1 MNDTREMDAR
11 QRNPLRPRLCLTV
24 GVAAQAKIGVSDL
37 EAISPRIAE
46 ALEVL
51 RHSVEALERLPWFR
65 DVPPQF
71 NVISGLARATDRA
84 STEMAIAKAY
94 NLYAQIPFGLEYY
107 TKRFRDAATR
117 ADFERLWALA
127 GRTLE
132 LPGQANDEAGADAVA
147 AEAMV
152 AHSTVIIA
160 VWNGATARGRGRVY
174 DLVVRAIEAGVPVI
188 HVPLDCEQPTRLL
201 WSGFTRYSASNRQ
214 TAFQSSRPFSARTI
228 GPVMAELLL
237 PPDDIGERNLAQQF
251 FAETEYRYNFR
262 LEYPLLLAATGTE
275 ALRIDSWKRGSY
287 RETTRQEWQQFR
299 ASGRSYS
306 HQNAELL
313 DLLEA
318 AFSWPDRLGAHYA
331 QDLRSGLVF
340 NFLSS
345 AAAVLA
351 ALASLLKPE
360 FKLPWALVEIAILG
374 AILYNIYFGT
384 RAAWQSRWLDY
395 CSIAERLSPMRSLKL
410 LGFANPPLRIQRKGN
425 HPRRWVDWYVSAIW
439 REMGSPEGVIDSA
452 QLRSLRSLMAD
463 EELRPR
469 IAEQREEARK
479 ISHLENELHRIG
491 NGAFI
496 VTITVCTVFPIL
508 YLTITDLA
516 YHWSNFVIFLSA
528 GLPAIGGAIYALR
541 VHGDYAGA
549 AGRSR
554 DTAAS
559 LDSIRSDMLA
569 ADVPPLLAGTLA
581 TAAARVLLVDLDE
594 WQLTYEQRSL
604 AIPS

>member
-1 MNDTREMDAR
+1 
-11 QRNPLRPRLCLTV
+11 
-24 GVAAQAKIGVSDL
+24 
-37 EAISPRIAE
+37 
-46 ALEVL
+46 
-51 RHSVEALERLPWFR
+51 
-65 DVPPQF
+65 
-71 NVISGLARATDRA
+71 
-84 STEMAIAKAY
+84 
-94 NLYAQIPFGLEYY
+94 
-107 TKRFRDAATR
+107 
-117 ADFERLWALA
+117 
-127 GRTLE
+127 
-132 LPGQANDEAGADAVA
+132 
-147 AEAMV
+147 
-152 AHSTVIIA
+152 
-160 VWNGATARGRGRVY
+160 
-174 DLVVRAIEAGVPVI
+174 
-188 HVPLDCEQPTRLL
+188 
-201 WSGFTRYSASNRQ
+201 
-214 TAFQSSRPFSARTI
+214 
-228 GPVMAELLL
+228 MAELLL
-237 PPDDIGERNLAQQF
+237 PPDNVGERNLVQGF

-275 ALRIDSWKRGSY
+275 ALRTDSWKRGEY
-287 RETTRQEWQQFR
+287 RETTRREWQQFR
-299 ASGRSYS
+299 ASGGSYS
-306 HQNAELL
+306 HQNAEML
-313 DLLEA
+313 DLLET
-318 AFSWPDRLGAHYA
+318 AFSWPDRLGAHYE

-345 AAAVLA
+345 AVAVLA

-463 EELRPR
+463 EELSPR
-469 IAEQREEARK
+469 IAEEREEARQM
-479 ISHLENELHRIG
+479 SHLENELHRIG
-491 NGAFI
+491 NGTFI
-496 VTITVCTVFPIL
+496 VTMIVCTVFPIL
-508 YLTITDLA
+508 YLTITVLA
-516 YHWSNFVIFLSA
+516 YHWSNIVIFLSA

-549 AGRSR
+549 AGRSL

-559 LDSIRSDMLA
+559 LDRIRTDILA
-569 ADVPPLLAGTLA
+569 DDLPPLLAGTLT
-581 TAAARVLLVDLDE
+581 TAAGRVLLVDLDE